1 MIAASKRIIAKISS
15 IILWPL
21 TMLAANIARANR
33 KIIRRAIRWR
43 SGPAY
48 LVAIFWFPTM
58 TVAGLAWAI
67 ASVHEKPDDL
77 WPVLGAIVLVV
88 KKVMAIVAYV
98 VEQAER
104 AVRALRHYRRH
115 FRSNDH
121 AVTTARWRAKRES
134 E

>member
-1 MIAASKRIIAKISS
+1 MIAASKRIIARISS

-43 SGPAY
+43 SGTAY

-67 ASVHEKPDDL
+67 TSAHEKPDDL

-88 KKVMAIVAYV
+88 KKVMAIVAYLA
-98 VEQAER
+98 EQAGR
-104 AVRALRHYRRH
+104 SVRALRHYHRH
-115 FRSNDH
+115 FHSNDR
-121 AVTTARWRAKRES
+121 AVKTARWRAKRES